1 MKRVLFIPGVEGMS
15 GILGARAG
23 KLVYAE
29 HNNPAF
35 DAPNGRQYAR
45 NYGHR
50 IVLNQRV
57 SDGAAFF
64 SLKSKSAT
72 LISTAT
78 KTNMAI
84 LGSIKPIRVAI
95 KANGSLEAT
104 INQVYSYL
112 KSVSAP
118 RVEGLSYEQYIETN
132 LRAMLKAKNQSW
144 GDAAPAI
151 SKTFSVS
158 NPYYLSGG
166 GGTSVVIRQDIFD
179 KFFQYLASTS
189 VRKQNPVGS
198 IKVDGTTIW
207 MPYSGA
213 TGVTMPAWGNVIGEA
228 GSYLSANY
236 QAYLTRTG
244 FTIDDD
250 HGLVLFNGMSFYKP
264 TSQTAEELSDT
275 IVAGT
280 AYTTIHPES

>member
-95 KANGSLEAT
+95 KAEGSLEAT
-104 INQVYSYL
+104 ISQVYSYL
-112 KSVSAP
+112 KSVGAA

-132 LRAMLKAKNQSW
+132 LRAMLKAKNTAW

-151 SKTFSVS
+151 SKTFSVT
-158 NPYYLSGG
+158 NPYYLMGG
-166 GGTSVVIRQDIFD
+166 GLNQVQIRQDIFD
-179 KFFQYLASTS
+179 KFFQYLAFTS
-189 VRKQNPVGS
+189 DRKQNVLGGIKIDGEPIS
-198 IKVDGTTIW
+198 I
-207 MPYSGA
+207 PFSGA
-213 TGVTMPAWGNVIGEA
+213 TGTTMPAWLGVVGTG
-228 GSYLSANY
+228 GSYLSLNY
-236 QAYLTRTG
+236 QDYLTRKG
-244 FTIDDD
+244 LAVDDD
-250 HGLVLFNGMSFYKP
+250 HGTVTFNGMSFYKP
-264 TSQTAEELSDT
+264 SSQTAEDGSNP
-275 IVAGT
+275 IIANT
-280 AYTTIHPES
+280 AYTTIRPES